1 MTEEKFDKN
10 KQLPL
15 PKIYTEFYPKNYS
28 KKDKVIKVKHCS
40 YGQMSIL
47 FLKIL
52 MMKKIKK

>member
-15 PKIYTEFYPKNYS
+15 PKIYTEFYLKNYS

-40 YGQMSIL
+40 CGQQFSH
-47 FLKIL
+47 KL
-52 MMKKIKK
+52 MWK